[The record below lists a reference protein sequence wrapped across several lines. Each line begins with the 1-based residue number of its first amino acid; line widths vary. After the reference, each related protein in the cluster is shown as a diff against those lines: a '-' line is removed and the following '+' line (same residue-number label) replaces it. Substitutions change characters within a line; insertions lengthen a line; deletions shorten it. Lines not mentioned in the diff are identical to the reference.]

1 MALRYG
7 EEMIYRILKE
17 DEYEKNKYILPN
29 PGRKFWIE
37 SGRQLEVKK
46 CGFVN
51 EEGVVDR
58 KGTYCSDTTL
68 WMRPVIEY
76 EKDEQRDAVFTE
88 GQQVILY
95 GLEWTAVSDDV
106 LVCDRCVEESKFD
119 DHDTD
124 FDNSYLKYAIYQ
136 YMKRRSA
143 EEAFNPPKSLGDI
156 PDSEIEVDE
165 DEFSYSF
172 LSNLIC
178 IFLAAAAGIV
188 CTLSFSP
195 ISVSVFAL
203 VVVASA
209 VIMGKYNV
217 RKIKEGIR
225 NTKKKYRKKI
235 VEQQTKVKEISIKKS
250 EHELSLEGI
259 EDASVKAKAEEIN
272 NLLKGLMKTG
282 NKTASAKVKFF
293 YLPETQKTLEMYH
306 KIAENGIDTPN
317 SRECLGIIS
326 ENLDKTIKLL
336 KIEYDKAA
344 SDDLL
349 DAQLSSGVIGKM
361 LDDAVSQENNK
372 LQMM

>member
-1 MALRYG
+1 
-7 EEMIYRILKE
+7 MIYRILKE
-17 DEYEKNKYILPN
+17 KEYEESKYILPN
-29 PGRKFWIE
+29 PGRRFWIE
-37 SGRQLEVKK
+37 SDRELDVKK

-51 EEGVVDR
+51 DEGVVDK
-58 KGTYCSDTTL
+58 KGAYCSDTTL
-68 WMRPVIEY
+68 YMRPVIEY
-76 EKDEQRDAVFTE
+76 EKDEQRDIVFTE

-95 GLEWTAVSDDV
+95 GLEWTAISENV
-106 LVCDRCVEESKFD
+106 LVCDRCVEEVKFD

-124 FDNSYLKYAIYQ
+124 FENSYLKYAIYQ
-136 YMKRRSA
+136 YLKRRSA
-143 EEAFNPPKSLGDI
+143 EEAFNPPSSIEDI

-165 DEFSYSF
+165 SEFSYSF

-178 IFLAAAAGIV
+178 IFMAAAAGIV

-195 ISVSVFAL
+195 ISISVFAL

-235 VEQQTKVKEISIKKS
+235 VEQQTKAKEIAVKKG
-250 EHELSLEGI
+250 EYALSLEGI
-259 EDASVKAKAEEIN
+259 EDESVKSKASEIN
-272 NLLKGLMKTG
+272 NLLDGLMKTG
-282 NKTASAKVKFF
+282 NKTATAKVKFF
-293 YLPETQKTLEMYH
+293 YLPETQKTLELYH
-306 KIAENGIDTPN
+306 KLAENGIDTPN
-317 SRECLGIIS
+317 SRECMGIIT

-349 DAQLSSGVIGKM
+349 DAQLHSGVIGKM
-361 LDDAVSQENNK
+361 LDDAVSQEQNK
-372 LQMM
+372 LQVM

>member
-1 MALRYG
+1 
-7 EEMIYRILKE
+7 MIYRILKE
-17 DEYEKNKYILPN
+17 DEYETNKYILPN
-29 PGRKFWIE
+29 PGRRFWIE
-37 SGRQLEVKK
+37 SGRELEVKK

-51 EEGVVDR
+51 EEGMVDR

-68 WMRPVIEY
+68 WIRPVIEY
-76 EKDEQRDAVFTE
+76 EKDEQRDIVFTE

-95 GLEWTAVSDDV
+95 GLEWTALSEDV
-106 LVCDRCVEESKFD
+106 LVCDRCVEEAKFD

-136 YMKRRSA
+136 YLKRRSA
-143 EEAFNPPKSLGDI
+143 EEAFNLPASAEDTR
-156 PDSEIEVDE
+156 DDEIEVDE
-165 DEFSYSF
+165 NEFSYSF

-195 ISVSVFAL
+195 ISISMFAV

-225 NTKKKYRKKI
+225 NTKKKYRKKMA
-235 VEQQTKVKEISIKKS
+235 EQQRKPKEISVKKGDYELNLERIEEGSIK
-250 EHELSLEGI
+250 
-259 EDASVKAKAEEIN
+259 DKAMEIN
-272 NLLKGLMKTG
+272 NLLDGLMKTG
-282 NKTASAKVKFF
+282 NKTAMAKVKFF

-306 KIAENGIDTPN
+306 KLAENGIDTPN
-317 SRECLGIIS
+317 SRECMGIIS
-326 ENLDKTIKLL
+326 ENLEKTIKLL

-361 LDDAVSQENNK
+361 LDDAVSQEQNK
-372 LQMM
+372 LQVM